1 MKRVRHVD
9 NGSTPGAN
17 GEVGRHDM
25 PPEFP
30 YVIVSPIESDIRL
43 VQLAPGVD
51 PSVVPILSQAGLACV
66 LGGRIEV
73 AMNGMTG
80 VSGEIRQ
87 FLTTAGGDLSEELLT
102 LLAEELND
110 PERRAELR
118 SDLRGRIDQI
128 RSDLDDIPGEDVRE
142 EGEDPSPDDPEP

>member
-1 MKRVRHVD
+1 MKPVRHVD
-9 NGSTPGAN
+9 KGSKPGASE
-17 GEVGRHDM
+17 EVGPYDM

-51 PSVVPILSQAGLACV
+51 PSVVPLLSHAGLACV
-66 LGGRIEV
+66 LGGRIEI

-80 VSGEIRQ
+80 VSDEIRQ
-87 FLTTAGGDLSEELLT
+87 FLTTEGNDLSEELLT
-102 LLAEELND
+102 LLAEELSD

-118 SDLRGRIDQI
+118 SDVRGRIDQI
-128 RSDLDDIPGEDVRE
+128 RSDLDDIPGDEVWV
-142 EGEDPSPDDPEP
+142 EGEDPSPEGPEP